1 MQREIGMADTVGDFI
16 LRRLTDWGVQRIFGY
31 PGDGISGLM
40 GALDRANPRFDYVR
54 VRHEEM
60 SAFMAGGHAQFV
72 REVGVFLAT
81 PRPGALAFLV
91 GLFLAKGGPVPVVAT
106 FRQQSPLPLWQI

>member
-40 GALDRANPRFDYVR
+40 GALDRASSRFDYVR

-60 SAFMAGGHAQFV
+60 SAFMAGGHCTFTCAG
-72 REVGVFLAT
+72 GVCLG
-81 PRPGALAFLV
+81 PSRSVALHFPA
-91 GLFLAKGGPVPVVAT
+91 GLFGGKVDPCS
-106 FRQQSPLPLWQI
+106 R

>member
-60 SAFMAGGHAQFV
+60 SAFMAGGHAKFTG
-72 REVGVFLAT
+72 EVGVCLAT
-81 PRPGALAFLV
+81 SGPGALHLLA
-91 GLFLAKGGPVPVVAT
+91 GLYEIGRASCRG
-106 FRQQSPLPLWQI
+106 RR

>member
-40 GALDRANPRFDYVR
+40 GALGRASSRFDYVR

-60 SAFMAGGHAQFV
+60 SGFMAVCQDQVSGEVSCWLTNSELYGIPLLDGMDVTLGDLGSEDGLIVHA
-72 REVGVFLAT
+72 
-81 PRPGALAFLV
+81 
-91 GLFLAKGGPVPVVAT
+91 
-106 FRQQSPLPLWQI
+106 